1 MLAARARGAITM
13 AMGGVAFDAAMTL
26 ASASA
31 LAAPL
36 DLLSGD
42 AVDARALLIIGISTG
57 VIAFSLVVALLGLRA
72 MRRGRAAESRARST
86 AGEYDRRIDFFNAV
100 LAAEPQFLIHWNE
113 AGEPAIV
120 ADTLGANFGIPRDIS
135 GVLQFGAWLERECAL
150 ELEARTATLRSE
162 GQPFNLMLKT
172 VSGAYVEADGR
183 AAGGGSVLKFRDLAG
198 RRAELADVAEQHRLL
213 GQEIDR
219 MRALLEA
226 LPMPVWLHGADG
238 RIEWV
243 NRAYV
248 RAAEAADARQV
259 YSGQISLLGTQQRDA
274 AKRAFNAGETFR
286 CRIDLTEGGEAQTYD
301 VIVLDSGRSRA
312 GMAITAQ
319 KAPGDTELGGQ
330 YVGQTP
336 LLDRISTATI
346 IFSANQRLTYFNA
359 AFARLWD
366 LDPEWLAARP
376 LDGEVLD
383 KLREERRIPEQTDY
397 RAWKADRLKIYDDGS
412 TREERWHLPDGR
424 TVQVIAERGSDGS
437 VTCLYENL
445 TETLAL
451 KSRYNAL
458 MHVQKETLDHLG
470 EGVAVYGSDGRLKLF
485 NPSFAAIWDLDAG
498 ELESEPHIDRVIDQ
512 SRALFDGE
520 EIWGELHAA
529 VTSIDDEREPIEGQI
544 ERGDG
549 VFLAYAGLPL
559 PDGGTLLTY
568 VDISD
573 TKRMENALIER
584 NEALVAADRLKSAF
598 ISHVSYELR
607 TPLTNIIGF
616 AELLETPMT
625 GELNDKQREYLGDI
639 SSSSDALLA
648 IINDILDMATIDAGN
663 LELRIVPAKAQ
674 DVIDAAIT
682 GVRDRL
688 ARSNIGLDLRIDPAA
703 ARFMADPK
711 RMTQVI
717 YNLLS
722 NAIGF
727 SEPGSRVSVSCRRN
741 GPYVEIGVEDEGSGI
756 PQDYQQAA
764 FDRFESRPH
773 GSRHRGAGLG
783 LAIVKSVVELH
794 GGNVEL
800 VSAPDEGTRV
810 TVRFP
815 VDGPAAAGTRA
826 RSGDAEN
833 APPTAAE

>member
-1 MLAARARGAITM
+1 M
-13 AMGGVAFDAAMTL
+13 AVGGVAFGAAVTL
-26 ASASA
+26 ASAPASA
-31 LAAPL
+31 EPL
-36 DLLSGD
+36 DFLSAND
-42 AVDARALLIIGISTG
+42 MDARALLTIGISTG
-57 VIAFSLVVALLGLRA
+57 VIAFSVVVAMLGLRA
-72 MRRGRAAESRARST
+72 MRRGRAAEARARMA
-86 AGEYDRRIDFFNAV
+86 AGDYDRRADFFNAV

-113 AGEPAIV
+113 AGEPAVV
-120 ADTLGANFGIPRDIS
+120 ADTLASDLGIPRDIGNALKFNS
-135 GVLQFGAWLERECAL
+135 WLERDSAL
-150 ELEARTATLRSE
+150 ELENRTAALRSE

-172 VSGAYVEADGR
+172 TAATYVEADGR

-198 RRAELADVAEQHRLL
+198 RRAELADVAEQHRRL
-213 GQEIDR
+213 GHDIDR
-219 MRALLEA
+219 MRAVLDA
-226 LPMPVWLHGADG
+226 LPAPVWMHGADG

-248 RAAEAADARQV
+248 RAVEALDARQV
-259 YSGQISLLGTQQRDA
+259 YASQIALLDASRREA
-274 AKRAFNAGETFR
+274 AKRAANAGEAFR
-286 CRIDLTEGGEAQTYD
+286 SRVELSSSGETQLYDIVVLEAGPGRAGFATPVQRSGGE
-301 VIVLDSGRSRA
+301 
-312 GMAITAQ
+312 
-319 KAPGDTELGGQ
+319 PELGGQ

-346 IFSANQRLTYFNA
+346 IFSASQRLTYFNA

-383 KLREERRIPEQTDY
+383 KLREERRLPEQADY
-397 RAWKADRLKIYDDGS
+397 RAWKSGRLKIYDDG
-412 TREERWHLPDGR
+412 RPRDERWHLPDGR

-437 VTCLYENL
+437 VTYLYENL

-485 NPSFAAIWDLDAG
+485 NPSFAAIWNLDAQ
-498 ELESEPHIDRVIDQ
+498 ELDNEPHIDRVIQQ
-512 SRALFDGE
+512 SRGLFDGE
-520 EIWGELHAA
+520 DIWSELHAA

-544 ERGDG
+544 ERADG

-573 TKRMENALIER
+573 TKRMEHALIER

-616 AELLETPMT
+616 AELLDSPAT
-625 GELNDKQREYLGDI
+625 GPLNEKQREYLGDI
-639 SSSSDALLA
+639 SSSSDSLLA

-663 LELRIVPAKAQ
+663 LELRIVRSSAK
-674 DVIDAAIT
+674 DVIDAAIV

-688 ARSNIGLDLRIDPAA
+688 ARSNIGLDLRIEAGSEQ
-703 ARFMADPK
+703 FMADSK

-727 SEPGSRVSVSCRRN
+727 SEPGSRVSVQCRRA
-741 GPYVEIGVEDEGSGI
+741 GPWIEIAVEDEGAGI
-756 PQDYQQAA
+756 PPDYQQAA

-794 GGNVEL
+794 GGYVEL
-800 VSAPDEGTRV
+800 LSAPDEGTRV

-815 VDGPAAAGTRA
+815 AVGPSA
-826 RSGDAEN
+826 RETTPGSGDA
-833 APPTAAE
+833 AAASPTAAE